1 MTTAKSNGHLGW
13 NDQVVSHRR
22 RSDVVVVVIVTG
34 PQPFVTVANSLLT
47 SSDIMASSV

>member
-34 PQPFVTVANSLLT
+34 HGSATFCDGSYFPADLQ
-47 SSDIMASSV
+47 